1 MSDIFADICSCN
13 LLCYLKTYGKMKCQV
28 MFFGF
33 FPLVLK
39 IIIFIHDLIPPF
51 YSLFNYLR
59 LFIYIIEFGGM
70 DEKKEKNMR

>member
-1 MSDIFADICSCN
+1 
-13 LLCYLKTYGKMKCQV
+13 MKCQV

-33 FPLVLK
+33 FALVLK

-59 LFIYIIEFGGM
+59 LFIYIIEFGGL

>member
-1 MSDIFADICSCN
+1 
-13 LLCYLKTYGKMKCQV
+13 MKCQV